1 MPRQSLYGAARMGIS
16 HVNRSRRP
24 SSKAWTLL
32 VVGAAALSL
41 AACGPLDLPAN
52 SPPAPQLSA
61 APADTATDAANKP
74 GLFNSAYGTDAPPA
88 ATRGQKKPFFLDPL
102 LDSK

>member
-1 MPRQSLYGAARMGIS
+1 M
-16 HVNRSRRP
+16 
-24 SSKAWTLL
+24 SKAWTLL

-41 AACGPLDLPAN
+41 AACGRKGPLDLPAN
-52 SPPAPQLSA
+52 SPPAPQMSA

-74 GLFNSAYGTDAPPA
+74 GLFNSGYGADSAPA
-88 ATRGQKKPFFLDPL
+88 ATRGTKKPFILDPL